1 MAVAHPAKVAA
12 NSPPAPTGQ
21 PQKLYFPGLNGLRAV
36 AASLVVLG
44 HYDQVAK
51 RYGLPTMVDN
61 EEITLGFSINAVGIF
76 FVLSGFLL
84 TYLLMAE
91 KAKHG
96 RIALGKF
103 YMRRILRIWP
113 LYYIILLIG
122 FGLFPFLEFAHAPG
136 YIIGLEKDGI
146 GTLLLYIFM
155 LPHVVFAYIN
165 NEIVVVSVLWSIGVE
180 ETFYLFWPIL
190 LALFRRHL
198 LPILGVLV
206 FFALLIP
213 VGGYVLF
220 HVFGPNPSVLVARTQ
235 GFLHM
240 ITFDAM
246 AIGGLA
252 AYIVYQ
258 HATTG
263 RFARVLQ
270 VITHPAT
277 AVLAIIGVVLFWGG
291 YVQFKYFN
299 KTVVSVFY
307 AIVIL
312 NACRGRWRLLPLENR
327 VMNLLG
333 KVSYGI
339 YVYHCVVLFILL
351 GLLDTWGMIPAGSII
366 ASIALLGLVYALT
379 ILVSWLSFE
388 YIEMRFL
395 RLKDRYVRIE
405 SSNTKP

>member
-1 MAVAHPAKVAA
+1 MATAQPATAA
-12 NSPPAPTGQ
+12 AQAMPPG
-21 PQKLYFPGLNGLRAV
+21 KLYFPGLNGLRAV

-51 RYGLPTMVDN
+51 RYGLPTMVPN
-61 EEITLGFSINAVGIF
+61 EEITLGLSINAVGIF

-122 FGLFPFLEFAHAPG
+122 FGLFPLLEFAHAPG
-136 YIIGLEKDGI
+136 YVIGLEQDGI

-213 VGGYVLF
+213 VGGYILF
-220 HVFGPNPSVLVARTQ
+220 HF
-235 GFLHM
+235 
-240 ITFDAM
+240 
-246 AIGGLA
+246 
-252 AYIVYQ
+252 
-258 HATTG
+258 
-263 RFARVLQ
+263 
-270 VITHPAT
+270 
-277 AVLAIIGVVLFWGG
+277 
-291 YVQFKYFN
+291 
-299 KTVVSVFY
+299 
-307 AIVIL
+307 
-312 NACRGRWRLLPLENR
+312 
-327 VMNLLG
+327 
-333 KVSYGI
+333 
-339 YVYHCVVLFILL
+339 
-351 GLLDTWGMIPAGSII
+351 
-366 ASIALLGLVYALT
+366 
-379 ILVSWLSFE
+379 
-388 YIEMRFL
+388 
-395 RLKDRYVRIE
+395 
-405 SSNTKP
+405 